1 MERTRDEGEV
11 LMAGLEQLE
20 GRAAVVTGAASGI
33 GLATTEA
40 FVAAGMRVLMTDRD
54 EASLSEHTARL
65 RDAGADVHSL
75 VVDVTDPDDME
86 RAADAAV
93 EHFGR

>member
-1 MERTRDEGEV
+1 
-11 LMAGLEQLE
+11 MAGLEQLE

-54 EASLSEHTARL
+54 EASLSEHADPARATPAPTCT
-65 RDAGADVHSL
+65 RWSS
-75 VVDVTDPDDME
+75 T
-86 RAADAAV
+86 
-93 EHFGR
+93 